1 MEFFW
6 FICAGFLVYVVLVV
20 LVGLR
25 ILKRHGEDERF
36 RPDDEGFEGET

>member
-25 ILKRHGEDERF
+25 ILKRHGEDEGE
-36 RPDDEGFEGET
+36 DDGET